1 MKIRFATAAALPLAA
16 VLALAGCAGTGG
28 SGSMP
33 GMDHG
38 SGPMTTATTAAEASE
53 TDILFLTM
61 MIPHHE
67 QAIEMSDTLLA
78 KTGVDDEVTAL
89 AEQIK
94 TAQGPEIET
103 MKGWL
108 SDWGV
113 SMSEGMSGMD
123 HGGMMSESDMQAL
136 EDAEGGDAARLYLEQ
151 MIGHHEGAVDMAQD
165 EIDDGENSEV
175 VDLARSIVVGQTAE
189 ISTMKELLAAL

>member
-1 MKIRFATAAALPLAA
+1 MHTRYAAATALPLAA
-16 VLALAGCAGTGG
+16 ILALAGCSGG

-38 SGPMTTATTAAEASE
+38 SAPMTTSTTAASASE
-53 TDILFLTM
+53 ADILFVTM

-67 QAIEMSDTLLA
+67 QAVEMSDTLLA
-78 KTGVDDEVTAL
+78 KTGVDERVTGL
-89 AEQIK
+89 AEQI
-94 TAQGPEIET
+94 TAAQQPEIDA

-113 SMSEGMSGMD
+113 SMSDGMSGMD

-136 EDAEGGDAARLYLEQ
+136 ESADARDAARLYLEQ
-151 MIGHHEGAVDMAQD
+151 MIEHHQGAVDMAQD
-165 EIDDGENSEV
+165 EIADGTDSEAV
-175 VDLARSIVVGQTAE
+175 ALARSIVESQTAE
-189 ISTMKELLAAL
+189 ISTMKELLTEL

>member
-1 MKIRFATAAALPLAA
+1 MNTRCAAAAALPLAA
-16 VLALAGCAGTGG
+16 ILALAGCSAG

-38 SGPMTTATTAAEASE
+38 SAPMVSATTAASASE
-53 TDILFLTM
+53 ADIMFVTM

-67 QAIEMSDTLLA
+67 QAIEMSDTLLS
-78 KTGVDDEVTAL
+78 KSGVDERVTAL

-94 TAQGPEIET
+94 AAQQPEIDT

-108 SDWGV
+108 SNWGV
-113 SMSEGMSGMD
+113 SMSDGMSGMD

-136 EDAEGGDAARLYLEQ
+136 ESADGGDAARLYLEQ
-151 MIGHHEGAVDMAQD
+151 MIEHHQGAIDMAKE
-165 EIDDGENSEV
+165 EIDGGTDAEV
-175 VDLARSIVVGQTAE
+175 VSLAQSIVDSQTAE
-189 ISTMKELLAAL
+189 ISTMKDLMSSL

>member
-1 MKIRFATAAALPLAA
+1 MKTRFAAAAALPLAA
-16 VLALAGCAGTGG
+16 VLALAGCSGTSG

-38 SGPMTTATTAAEASE
+38 SDSSATATTAAEASE
-53 TDILFLTM
+53 TDIMFVTM

-78 KTGVDDEVTAL
+78 KTGVDDRVTAL

-123 HGGMMSESDMQAL
+123 HGGMMSESDMQELA
-136 EDAEGGDAARLYLEQ
+136 DAEGADAARLYLEQ
-151 MIGHHEGAVDMAQD
+151 MIEHHEGAVDMAQD
-165 EIDDGENSEV
+165 EIDDGQDSEV
-175 VDLARSIVVGQTAE
+175 VDLARAIVESQTAE
-189 ISTMKELLAAL
+189 IRTMKDLLASL

>member
-1 MKIRFATAAALPLAA
+1 MNTRYVAVAAVPLAA
-16 VLALAGCAGTGG
+16 ILALTGCSGG

-38 SGPMTTATTAAEASE
+38 SAPMTTSTTAASASE
-53 TDILFLTM
+53 SDILFVTM

-67 QAIEMSDTLLA
+67 QAIEMSDTLLS
-78 KTGVDDEVTAL
+78 KTGVDERVTAL
-89 AEQIK
+89 AEQIMA
-94 TAQGPEIET
+94 AQQPEIDT

-113 SMSEGMSGMD
+113 SMSNGMSGMD

-136 EDAEGGDAARLYLEQ
+136 TAADASDAARLYLEQ
-151 MIGHHEGAVDMAQD
+151 MIEHHQGAIDMAQD
-165 EIDDGENSEV
+165 EIDGGTDSEV
-175 VDLARSIVVGQTAE
+175 VALARSIVDSQAAE
-189 ISTMKELLAAL
+189 ISTMKELMASL

>member
-1 MKIRFATAAALPLAA
+1 MNTRYVAVAAVPLAA
-16 VLALAGCAGTGG
+16 ILALTGCSGG

-38 SGPMTTATTAAEASE
+38 SAPMTTSTTAASASE
-53 TDILFLTM
+53 SDILFVTT

-67 QAIEMSDTLLA
+67 QAIEMSDTLLS
-78 KTGVDDEVTAL
+78 KTGVDERVTAL
-89 AEQIK
+89 AEQI
-94 TAQGPEIET
+94 TAAQQPEIDT

-136 EDAEGGDAARLYLEQ
+136 AAADASDAARLYLEQ
-151 MIGHHEGAVDMAQD
+151 MIEHHQGAIDMAQD
-165 EIDDGENSEV
+165 EIDSGTDSEV
-175 VDLARSIVVGQTAE
+175 VALARSIVDSQAAE
-189 ISTMKELLAAL
+189 ISTMKELTASL

>member
-1 MKIRFATAAALPLAA
+1 
-16 VLALAGCAGTGG
+16 
-28 SGSMP
+28 MP

-38 SGPMTTATTAAEASE
+38 SAPMTTSTTAASASE
-53 TDILFLTM
+53 SDILFVTM

-67 QAIEMSDTLLA
+67 QAIEMSDTLLS
-78 KTGVDDEVTAL
+78 KTGVDERVTAL
-89 AEQIK
+89 AEQI
-94 TAQGPEIET
+94 TAAQQPEIDT

-136 EDAEGGDAARLYLEQ
+136 TAADASDAARLYLEQ
-151 MIGHHEGAVDMAQD
+151 MIEHHQGAIDMAQD
-165 EIDDGENSEV
+165 EIDGGTDSEV
-175 VDLARSIVVGQTAE
+175 VALARSIVDSQAAE
-189 ISTMKELLAAL
+189 ISTMKELMASL

>member
-1 MKIRFATAAALPLAA
+1 MNTRYVAVAAVPLATI
-16 VLALAGCAGTGG
+16 LALTGCSGG

-38 SGPMTTATTAAEASE
+38 SAPMTTSTTAASASE
-53 TDILFLTM
+53 SDILFVTM

-67 QAIEMSDTLLA
+67 QAIEMSDTLLS
-78 KTGVDDEVTAL
+78 KTGVDERVTAL
-89 AEQIK
+89 AEQIMA
-94 TAQGPEIET
+94 AQQPEIDT

-113 SMSEGMSGMD
+113 SMSNGMSGMD

-136 EDAEGGDAARLYLEQ
+136 TAADASDAARLYLEQ
-151 MIGHHEGAVDMAQD
+151 MIEHHQGAIDMAQD
-165 EIDDGENSEV
+165 EIDGGTDSEV
-175 VDLARSIVVGQTAE
+175 VALARSIVDSQAAE
-189 ISTMKELLAAL
+189 ISTMKELMASL